1 MAAATQQRGSSVPEA
16 AFGHLWAAS
25 HLQPLGSK
33 RAALLSVHH
42 DEPGLDVG
50 LLVMNSSGINISHSD
65 RSSPSCT
72 EQPCILLFS
81 LIWTLPG

>member
-1 MAAATQQRGSSVPEA
+1 MAAAAQQRGSSVPEA
-16 AFGHLWAAS
+16 AFGHLQLLS
-25 HLQPLGSK
+25 SE
-33 RAALLSVHH
+33 RAALLSAHR

-72 EQPCILLFS
+72 EQPCILPFS